1 MQGLL
6 AGTNLHHN
14 RAVQAGRGAA
24 PSAGTIAY
32 SVFFV
37 SGKVSNNTCVAAS
50 TDGNACSLASAR
62 LPNGVTSND
71 CTSSSDC
78 TSTAPTYNFPS
89 CALVVSSMTN
99 PLMPYLLAAPLL
111 LL

>member
-71 CTSSSDC
+71 CTS
-78 TSTAPTYNFPS
+78 TAPTYNFPS